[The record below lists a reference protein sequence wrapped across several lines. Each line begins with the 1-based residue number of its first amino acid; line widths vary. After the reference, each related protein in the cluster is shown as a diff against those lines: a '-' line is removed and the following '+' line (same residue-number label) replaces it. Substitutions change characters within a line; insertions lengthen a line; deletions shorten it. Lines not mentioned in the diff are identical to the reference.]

1 MFDCTIEENR
11 MKGESRRWR
20 RSKLVGALVAL
31 AVALAAC
38 GDLADPESDP
48 VGEEEQPALAESL
61 DTTPTGWWWYY
72 GITPAQLSSI
82 VSSTGGRIVSLQVE
96 QASPLLFTVA
106 LVSNTGSYAKS
117 WWYYYGVT
125 AAQLSANINALNARI
140 VSLDAYD
147 INGTTYF
154 AAVLISN
161 TGADAKGWWWYYGVT
176 TSQIASLLQ
185 QNNARLVDF
194 RSYTTGGVT
203 RYAVVM
209 IPNTGA
215 DAMAWWWYYGVTG
228 SQVGSLLQQNGAFL
242 ISIQP
247 ADSSGSTFNV
257 VMQQSPGV
265 YWWWYYGVTASELG
279 DRLSQNGAR
288 LLDVK
293 TYYVGGVRKFAAVM
307 VNNSNAATTR
317 IGQIL
322 RGGTDGETGLYLKQV
337 GGSVQASLQASR
349 IFEPASSIK
358 ILIGLH
364 AMRQVDAGL
373 ASLSQSVV
381 VYAPGSGSCPSNTI
395 TGTETMG
402 NAILQML
409 ENSDNQRTKAMIDTF
424 GFAAINQTAQ
434 DIGLLGTHLNHYPG
448 CGGPPANQL
457 TLADAGVIYEGIANG
472 TLLSAASRADL
483 YARMPA
489 QAGDFSGIQSA
500 VNGIID
506 AEAPAF
512 GLTAVEISQ
521 FKSRILTHYKAG
533 GYTLCG
539 SGTCLEYRSVAG
551 SAEIP
556 QCTRGVVGDR
566 DYVWGIFIDGAT
578 SATAANNTFNAA
590 KAEPL
595 REPIRSALSVW
606 APCF

>member
-1 MFDCTIEENR
+1 MHPSRSLSSAHGRTALGLLTALLLALSGCV
-11 MKGESRRWR
+11 ESLDP
-20 RSKLVGALVAL
+20 S
-31 AVALAAC
+31 
-38 GDLADPESDP
+38 DLGTELGSD
-48 VGEEEQPALAESL
+48 EQAALAETL

-72 GITPAQLSSI
+72 GVTPAQLATL
-82 VSSTGGRIVSLQVE
+82 VSNNAARIVSLQVE
-96 QASPLLFTVA
+96 RASPLLFTVA
-106 LVSNTGSYAKS
+106 MVSNSDSYAKA

-125 AAQLSANINALNARI
+125 AAQLSTYLDSNDARL

-147 INGTTYF
+147 VGGTTYF
-154 AAVLISN
+154 AAVMIRN

-176 TSQIASLLQ
+176 PSQIASLVQ

-194 RSYTTGGVT
+194 RSYVTGGVT

-215 DAMAWWWYYGVTG
+215 DAMAWWWYHGVTG
-228 SQVGSLLQQNGAFL
+228 SQVASLLAQNSAFL

-247 ADSSGSTFNV
+247 ADASGSTFNV
-257 VMQQSPGV
+257 VMQQQAGFH
-265 YWWWYYGVTASELG
+265 WWWYYGLTAAELS
-279 DRLSQNGAR
+279 DRVSQNGAR

-293 TYYVGGVRKFAAVM
+293 TYSAGGVRRFAAVM

-317 IGQIL
+317 VGNIL
-322 RGGTDGETGLYLKQV
+322 RSGTDGATGLYLKQV
-337 GGSVQASLQASR
+337 GGSVQANLQEGR

-358 ILIGLH
+358 ILVALH

-381 VYAPGSGSCPSNTI
+381 VYAPPASGSCPTSTI
-395 TGTETMG
+395 TGTETMS

-409 ENSDNQRTKAMIDTF
+409 ESSDNQRTKAMIDTF
-424 GFAAINQTAQ
+424 GFAAINQTAASL
-434 DIGLLGTHLNHYPG
+434 GLSGTHLNHYPG

-457 TLADAGVIYEGIANG
+457 TLNDAGRLYEGIA
-472 TLLSAASRADL
+472 SATFLTASSRAAL

-489 QAGDFSGIQSA
+489 QAGDFTGIQVA
-500 VNGIID
+500 VNAIVD
-506 AEAPAF
+506 AEAPAY
-512 GLTAVEISQ
+512 GLSAAEIGQ
-521 FKSRILTHYKAG
+521 FKVRVATHYKAG

-539 SGTCLEYRSVAG
+539 SGACLEYRSVAG
-551 SAEIP
+551 AAEIP
-556 QCTRGVVGDR
+556 QCSHAAVSTRT
-566 DYVWGIFIDGAT
+566 YVWGIFVDGSS
-578 SATAANNTFNAA
+578 SANAANGAFNAA

-595 REPIRSALSVW
+595 REPIRSALSAW